1 MRHLP
6 FLIILT
12 AFWGVTT
19 PGYAQSDDSKGGW
32 LRLQNNPGCSVW
44 DDNPLPNETV
54 SWTGSCQ
61 DGLAHGTGI
70 KIWRFMED
78 GVRKTQRYEGDM
90 RFGKVHG
97 RGVHVFASGNRYE
110 GDYRDNK
117 RHGRGV
123 FVWADGNKYEGDWK
137 ADRKDGRGVFVWANG
152 ELYDGEWKDDKFHGR
167 GALVYANGDIYKGD
181 FRDGKANGRGVMVF
195 ASGARYEGEF
205 QDNALHGRGVL
216 MWGKGGRLEGS
227 FVNGSPEGP
236 ITKTTPDGTRLFLLI
251 KDGKIIEERK
261 LN

>member
-90 RFGKVHG
+90 RFGKVH
-97 RGVHVFASGNRYE
+97 
-110 GDYRDNK
+110 
-117 RHGRGV
+117 
-123 FVWADGNKYEGDWK
+123 
-137 ADRKDGRGVFVWANG
+137 GRGVFVWANG